1 LIDVHEQ
8 QGSAMR
14 PNFTF
19 GPLDSVTQYLLYLSI
34 VVIGVLLPLLLQKW
48 REHRDNAARVE
59 QTLAAIAGEIQG
71 NRERV
76 QVSLASLSTFITLL
90 EQERAFLETQWRA
103 LLERP
108 NVDGEKIEPNVVV
121 RDGDASVT
129 YSALQSTAWEVAVV
143 ANVLSLLPREL
154 LMSLTS
160 LYRGQSAYEEA
171 RTMAVSLSVRLNIH
185 SLPIDLNSR
194 SALESRLELTTHLFS
209 AIQYLSGSLRRME
222 ELFTK
227 ATDAISKHEQNK

>member
-1 LIDVHEQ
+1 
-8 QGSAMR
+8 MR

-48 REHRDNAARVE
+48 REHRDNAERVK
-59 QTLAAIAGEIQG
+59 QTLIAIAGEIQV
-71 NRERV
+71 NRERA
-76 QVSLASLSTFITLL
+76 QVSLSSLSTFTEMLTG
-90 EQERAFLETQWRA
+90 ERVFLEAQWRA
-103 LLERP
+103 LLERMK
-108 NVDGEKIEPNVVV
+108 VEDAKIESNVVV
-121 RDGDASVT
+121 REGDATVT
-129 YSALQSTAWEVAVV
+129 YSALQSTAWEVALVS
-143 ANVLSLLPREL
+143 NVLSLLPREL

-171 RTMAVSLSVRLNIH
+171 RNIAVALSVQSNIH

-194 SALESRLELTTHLFS
+194 TALESRLELTTHLHS

-222 ELFTK
+222 ELY
-227 ATDAISKHEQNK
+227 ANAAEAIRKHEQS